1 MMDLEIFILS
11 NSENEKYH
19 MISLICRISFLK
31 DNKWTYLQNR
41 NILIGTESKFV
52 VTKGEMLQGGLNQN
66 SILFFSISLFL
77 LYVGSF
83 CFSFLVFHLR

>member
-1 MMDLEIFILS
+1 MDLEIFILS

-19 MISLICRISFLK
+19 MISYDRISFLK

-41 NILIGTESKFV
+41 NILIGTKSKFV
-52 VTKGEMLQGGLNQN
+52 VIKGEMLQGGLNQS

-77 LYVGSF
+77 LYVDSF
-83 CFSFLVFHLR
+83 CFSFLVFYLR